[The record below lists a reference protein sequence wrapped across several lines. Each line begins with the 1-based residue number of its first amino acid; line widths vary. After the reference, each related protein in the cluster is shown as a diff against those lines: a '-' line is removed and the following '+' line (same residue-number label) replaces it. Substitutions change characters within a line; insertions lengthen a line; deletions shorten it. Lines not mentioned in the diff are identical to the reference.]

1 MAPVEG
7 ADFVDLT
14 EDRGSGATLF
24 SADQDNICS
33 PGLLSALYGPTSL
46 VSLTSHRSVSVL
58 ADMLVTNRKKH
69 NTSLPVGSARF
80 ICLHEGAKIK
90 LSLTSSA
97 DQGIYNCHRGPR
109 SINRLDGRKCLNR
122 SNWVT
127 QKKERGWGTYMYR
140 VPLPGLPGWQE
151 EENRQWSKKTV
162 WRMIWECHCSRQR
175 GWGSGRF
182 I

>member
-33 PGLLSALYGPTSL
+33 PGFLSALYGSTSL
-46 VSLTSHRSVSVL
+46 VSLTSQWSVSVL
-58 ADMLVTNRKKH
+58 ANMLVTSRKNQ

-80 ICLHEGAKIK
+80 ICLHKGAKIK

-109 SINRLDGRKCLNR
+109 SINRLDGRKCLNWR
-122 SNWVT
+122 NWATLQQASVT
-127 QKKERGWGTYMYR
+127 PEGRERMRNLHVLGSTSR
-140 VPLPGLPGWQE
+140 P
-151 EENRQWSKKTV
+151 S
-162 WRMIWECHCSRQR
+162 RMAR
-175 GWGSGRF
+175 GREQTME
-182 I
+182 